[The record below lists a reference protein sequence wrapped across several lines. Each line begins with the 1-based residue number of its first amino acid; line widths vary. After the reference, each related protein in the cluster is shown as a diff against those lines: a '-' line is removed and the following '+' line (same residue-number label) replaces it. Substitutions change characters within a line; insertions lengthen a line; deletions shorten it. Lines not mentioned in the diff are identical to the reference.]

1 MPRYFIQL
9 SFKGTHYHG
18 WQIQNNAPSV
28 QAEIQKCLSIAL
40 QSDIEIIG
48 AGRTD
53 AAVHAKMMVAH
64 FDFDTNIDVD
74 QLVYK
79 LNNLLANN
87 IAIQKIVEVASDLHA
102 RFSAIS
108 RSYEYH
114 IHSYKNP
121 FKENRSYYFNLP
133 LDIEK
138 MNEAA
143 EILLQ
148 YTDFSAF
155 SKSKTQTFTNDCKI
169 IEAYWIHT
177 GEELIF
183 NITAN
188 RFLRNMVRAIV
199 GTLMDIGLNKISIQ
213 EFKKIIES
221 KNRSNAGTSVPACG
235 LYLTQVKYPL
245 DVFN

>member
-18 WQIQNNAPSV
+18 WQIQKNAPSV
-28 QAEIQKCLSIAL
+28 QAEIQKCLSIIL
-40 QSDIEIIG
+40 QKEIEIVG

-53 AAVHAKMMVAH
+53 AGVHAKMMIAH
-64 FDFDTNIDVD
+64 FENDENLDVH
-74 QLVYK
+74 QIQFK
-79 LNNLLANN
+79 LNNLLPQN
-87 IAIQKIVEVASDLHA
+87 IAIQNIAEVESDLHA

-114 IHSYKNP
+114 IHQQKNP

-133 LDIEK
+133 LDLDK

-143 EILLQ
+143 EVLLDFK
-148 YTDFSAF
+148 DFSAF
-155 SKSKTQTFTNDCKI
+155 SKSKTQTFTNDCTI
-169 IEAYWIHT
+169 TEAYWINT

-199 GTLMDIGLNKISIQ
+199 GTLIEVGLNKINLQ
-213 EFKKIIES
+213 DLKEIIAS
-221 KNRSNAGTSVPACG
+221 KNRSNAGTSAPACG
-235 LYLTQVKYPL
+235 LYLNQVKYPIE
-245 DVFN
+245 VFK